1 MTDPE
6 QYVLALELL
15 VSLRVAQDPPE
26 VRQEIARAIEAGL
39 DTSGAVERAIRERA
53 LRILRECEPVG
64 PRPV

>member
-15 VSLRVAQDPPE
+15 LSLRVAQDPPE
-26 VRQEIARAIEAGL
+26 VRQEIARAVEDGL
-39 DTSGAVERAIRERA
+39 DSSCSVERAIRERA
-53 LRILRECEPVG
+53 LRILRECDPVG